1 MFESQN
7 AFVPFDL
14 TFLSQGLEQTNLSSA
29 EIQNSTDMNMNQY
42 EDASNFGNILGGP
55 KVKAT

>member
-14 TFLSQGLEQTNLSSA
+14 TFLSQVLEQTNLSSA
-29 EIQNSTDMNMNQY
+29 EILNSTDMNQY

-55 KVKAT
+55 KSLD

>member
-1 MFESQN
+1 MFESPY
-7 AFVPFDL
+7 AYVPFDL
-14 TFLSQGLEQTNLSSA
+14 TFLSQGLEQTNFSSA
-29 EIQNSTDMNMNQY
+29 EIQNSTDMNQY

>member
-7 AFVPFDL
+7 AFAPFDF

-29 EIQNSTDMNMNQY
+29 EIQNSTDMNQY